1 MTAKLA
7 PHAQRV
13 VVSPGISC
21 SWSQPSWLA
30 NITEPHRL
38 RNDVSHDLRRF
49 DRVRVGRVAH
59 GRIVAVR
66 ADGPGSA
73 TLMRLMA
80 VESGQSGLRA
90 ANPGRPG
97 IAVTRA
103 NATMMR
109 AVVVSAGRAVRG
121 ATPRHYRCGGRKR
134 PKSPCAACRPV
145 GGIR

>member
-1 MTAKLA
+1 M
-7 PHAQRV
+7 
-13 VVSPGISC
+13 
-21 SWSQPSWLA
+21 
-30 NITEPHRL
+30 
-38 RNDVSHDLRRF
+38 SHDLRRF

-109 AVVVSAGRAVRG
+109 AVVVFAGRAVRR
-121 ATPRHYRCGGRKR
+121 ATPVTTGRR
-134 PKSPCAACRPV
+134 SEAAEVACRGMSPV
-145 GGIR
+145 GRIR